1 VTIFWICMLS
11 TEASR
16 IKAFIYIYIYIYIY
30 ISSGYVCC
38 APNSFLLYISKISAA
53 VSIGRY

>member
-1 VTIFWICMLS
+1 MTIFWICMLS

-16 IKAFIYIYIYIYIY
+16 IKAFIY

>member
-16 IKAFIYIYIYIYIY
+16 IKAFLYIYIYIYIY
-30 ISSGYVCC
+30 LLDMYVVHQIL
-38 APNSFLLYISKISAA
+38 SFYIFPKL
-53 VSIGRY
+53 VQR

>member
-1 VTIFWICMLS
+1 MTIFWICMLS

-16 IKAFIYIYIYIYIY
+16 IKAFIYIYI
-30 ISSGYVCC
+30 CC

>member
-16 IKAFIYIYIYIYIY
+16 IKALYIYIYIYIYIY
-30 ISSGYVCC
+30 MYVVHQIL
-38 APNSFLLYISKISAA
+38 SFYIFPKLAQ
-53 VSIGRY
+53 R